1 MTDVAY
7 LCHSR
12 GSEHA
17 VEAARENLILDLCTA
32 GSYELS
38 GQRGMLDPRTRFLQR
53 RMSRGLARAPWP
65 GYPHHPRLAWGCRR
79 VQGPPR
85 LARLLLTLLVIRGT
99 LRRTTGIQPGS
110 ALRDQR

>member
-1 MTDVAY
+1 MTDVAH

-12 GSEHA
+12 GSVHA

-38 GQRGMLDPRTRFLQR
+38 GQRGMLDLRTRFLQR

-85 LARLLLTLLVIRGT
+85 LARLLLTLHICRT

-110 ALRDQR
+110 ALRYQR

>member
-12 GSEHA
+12 GSVHA

-32 GSYELS
+32 GGYELS
-38 GQRGMLDPRTRFLQR
+38 GQRGMLDPRTRLLQR
-53 RMSRGLARAPWP
+53 RMSPDLARTPWP

-79 VQGPPR
+79 AQGPPC

-110 ALRDQR
+110 ALRYQR